1 MDDVIR
7 ELTIMTN
14 TDAYLLLGLGVVTVI
29 LGGYVLTLVARMR
42 GAAKRIVIF
51 RSLAETER

>member
-1 MDDVIR
+1 VLE
-7 ELTIMTN
+7 ELIIMAN

-42 GAAKRIVIF
+42 GAARRIVML
-51 RSLAETER
+51 RSLAETEQ